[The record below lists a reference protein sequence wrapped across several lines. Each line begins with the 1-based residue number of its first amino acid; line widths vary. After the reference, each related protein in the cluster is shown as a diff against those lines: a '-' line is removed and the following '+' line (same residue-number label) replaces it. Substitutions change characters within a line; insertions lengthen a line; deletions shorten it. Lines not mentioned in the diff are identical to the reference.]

1 MSTFVIVERK
11 NTSPLSKNGEYYTNV
26 VFSQYAMEAAVKK
39 HFIMPIRTIVY
50 MIIMKA
56 RKIKLYLISSTHYFK
71 RK

>member
-1 MSTFVIVERK
+1 MLHV
-11 NTSPLSKNGEYYTNV
+11 TNV